1 MPFNC
6 IGKLLK
12 YVKYLYMRVYAIIL
26 AAGEGLRF
34 GGETPKCFLTVKG
47 KPLFLYS
54 LDAFQK
60 ITQIKKI
67 ILVVPEQY
75 KSKLIIKDK
84 RIKVVVGGKTR
95 NESFEKGM
103 KSLRNLERNDKILV
117 HDAARP
123 NVQHYDIQR
132 LINSNEDFG
141 TLCYIG
147 GANDRDLRYLNYN
160 IQTPQFCRK
169 FIYKKAKK
177 DKVNGKDLFTYLG
190 LKPSAKNFFI
200 SSNQES
206 NFKVTFPEDLEK
218 LKSL

>member
-34 GGETPKCFLTVKG
+34 GGKTPKCFLMVKG

-54 LDAFQK
+54 LDVFQK
-60 ITQIKKI
+60 IHIIKKI
-67 ILVVPEQY
+67 VLVVPEAY

-84 RIKVVVGGKTR
+84 RIKVIAGGKTR
-95 NESFEKGM
+95 NESFEKAM
-103 KSLRNLERNDKILV
+103 RSLRNLERNDKILI
-117 HDAARP
+117 HDGARP
-123 NVQHYDIQR
+123 NVLQQDIQR

-147 GANDRDLRYLNYN
+147 GPNDSDLRYLNYN
-160 IQTPQFCRK
+160 IQTPQICRN
-169 FIYKKAKK
+169 FVYKKAKK
-177 DKVNGKDLFTYLG
+177 DKENGKDLFTYLN
-190 LKPSAKNFFI
+190 LKPSAKNFII
-200 SSNQES
+200 SSNQEQ
-206 NFKVTFPEDLEK
+206 NFKVTFPQDLEK